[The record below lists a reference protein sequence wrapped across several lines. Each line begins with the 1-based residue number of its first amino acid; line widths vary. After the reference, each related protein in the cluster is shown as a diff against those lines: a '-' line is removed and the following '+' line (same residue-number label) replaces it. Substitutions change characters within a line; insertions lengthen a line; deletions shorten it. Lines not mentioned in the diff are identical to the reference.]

1 MTQAEL
7 APRPLP
13 HGREP
18 KQTERERA
26 GTVLAGSPNVRNHS
40 APTRNRTRQSSLRAA
55 YLRSFPR
62 SRTRSQ
68 KRFPLTAYESGLDG
82 AADL

>member
-26 GTVLAGSPNVRNHS
+26 GTVLAGSPNVR
-40 APTRNRTRQSSLRAA
+40 

-68 KRFPLTAYESGLDG
+68 KRFPLTAYESGLAG